1 MKSCTLIIAEIQ
13 AIIYLRKETQKYI
26 NLESKSFTKIIF
38 AMDQEQ
44 EKLEH
49 ELQEMLG
56 IEIGDWETLYM
67 YVKI

>member
-1 MKSCTLIIAEIQ
+1 MRSFTLIIAEIQ
-13 AIIYLRKETQKYI
+13 AVCLLRKQAEQ
-26 NLESKSFTKIIF
+26 NFSFHSDYLKKIRSQL
-38 AMDQEQ
+38 DDHQVS
-44 EKLEH
+44 LEH

>member
-1 MKSCTLIIAEIQ
+1 MRSFTLIIAEIQ
-13 AIIYLRKETQKYI
+13 TITHLRKETQKYI
-26 NLESKSFTKIIF
+26 NYESKSFTKIIF
-38 AMDQEQ
+38 AMDQER

-49 ELQEMLG
+49 ELQKMLG